1 MATATLQHRTIE
13 NQGVTNSAARTET
26 ALAPLLVATD
36 ATPGS
41 DAALRAARAIAA
53 RTGQAVKLLSVFAP
67 APIVGAEVQ
76 VAISSR
82 SESDQRA
89 SVEMELAEQLDRV
102 GISDW
107 PTEIIMGDP
116 AATIA
121 QAAAKLGAELVIMGL
136 GGHELVDRILGDEMV
151 LRVIRLGTTPV
162 LAVAPSFHALP
173 CHALAAVDFSAS
185 CGRALELGGKLLQ
198 SPGRISLV
206 HVAQQDKDPASWNA
220 RDAAYVGTVG
230 RALDRLIA
238 ETDVAPGVRFE
249 RKVLPGDPADQL
261 LGFVRAY
268 SPDLIIAGS
277 HGHNFL
283 TRLMIG
289 SVSTRLLRES
299 RRSMLIVPPIDA
311 PGYLEEL
318 PEERGR
324 FSFYEWAERLEE
336 FSRRNAGRPA
346 ILEVI
351 DPEFGAQVEEKGVP
365 FTGASFDP
373 RDGRVHIM
381 CGPASGDGHLTHS
394 ISGVTA
400 IQLLKDSSGND
411 AFLRVAHGRGQT
423 LLALER

>member
-1 MATATLQHRTIE
+1 MATAALQHPTKEQFGLPR
-13 NQGVTNSAARTET
+13 ADK

-36 ATPGS
+36 ATTGS
-41 DAALRAARAIAA
+41 DAALRAARAIAR
-53 RTGQAVKLLSVFAP
+53 RTDQPVRLLAVFAP

-76 VAISSR
+76 IAISSK
-82 SESDQRA
+82 SESDQRNA
-89 SVEMELAEQLDRV
+89 LSLGLREQLDRV
-102 GISDW
+102 GVGDW
-107 PTEIIMGDP
+107 PIDIVMGDP

-121 QAAAKLGAELVIMGL
+121 QTAKTLGAEMVIMGL
-136 GGHELVDRILGDEMV
+136 GGHELVDRIFGDEMV
-151 LRVIRLGTTPV
+151 LKVLRLGTTPV
-162 LAVAPSFHALP
+162 LAVAPTFHALP

-185 CGRALELGGKLLQ
+185 CGRALELGGKLVA

-206 HVAQQDKDPASWNA
+206 HVAQPDRDPASWNA

-238 ETDVAPGVRFE
+238 ETEVAPGVRFE
-249 RKVLPGDPADQL
+249 RKVLSGDPALQL
-261 LGFVRAY
+261 LGYTTTY

-299 RRSMLIVPPIDA
+299 RRSVLIVPPIEG
-311 PGYLEEL
+311 PGFLEEM

-336 FSRRNAGRPA
+336 FSRRNAGRSA

-351 DPEFGAQVEEKGVP
+351 DPDIGAQIEEKGVP
-365 FTGASFDP
+365 FMGASFDP

-381 CGPASGDGHLTHS
+381 CGGNGGGHLTRS
-394 ISGVTA
+394 ISGVTG
-400 IQLLKDSSGND
+400 IQLLKDANGQD

>member
-1 MATATLQHRTIE
+1 MATATMQHSPTEKFGTAISPRAE
-13 NQGVTNSAARTET
+13 AA
-26 ALAPLLVATD
+26 LPPLLVATD
-36 ATPGS
+36 ATSGS

-53 RTGQAVKLLSVFAP
+53 RTRQPVKLLAVFAP
-67 APIVGAEVQ
+67 APVTGPEVQ
-76 VAISSR
+76 VAVASQ
-82 SESDQRA
+82 SEWDQRVA
-89 SVEMELAEQLDRV
+89 LRMALSEQAERITIPESWPVEIE
-102 GISDW
+102 
-107 PTEIIMGDP
+107 MGDP
-116 AATIA
+116 ASTIA
-121 QAAAKLGAELVIMGL
+121 RAAASLGAEMVIMGL
-136 GGHELVDRILGDEMV
+136 GGHELVDRVFGDEMV
-151 LRVIRLGTTPV
+151 LRVLRLGTTPI
-162 LAVAPSFHALP
+162 LAVADSFHALP

-185 CGRALELGGKLLQ
+185 CGRALKLGGKLLA

-206 HVAQQDKDPASWNA
+206 HVAQPDKDPASWNA

-249 RKVLPGDPADQL
+249 RKVLSGDPAQL
-261 LGFVRAY
+261 LLSYTQAN

-289 SVSTRLLRES
+289 SVSTRLLRDS
-299 RRSMLIVPPIDA
+299 RRSMLIVPPVDG
-311 PGYLEEL
+311 PGYLEEM

-324 FSFYEWAERLEE
+324 FAFYEWAERLEE
-336 FSRRNAGRPA
+336 FSRRNAGRGV

-351 DPEFGAQVEEKGVP
+351 DPELGAQIEEKGVP
-365 FTGASFDP
+365 FVGASFDP

-381 CGPASGDGHLTHS
+381 CGAHVGDGHLTHS

-400 IQLLKDSSGND
+400 VQLLKDVTGKD

-423 LLALER
+423 LLTLER

>member
-1 MATATLQHRTIE
+1 MALATLQHST
-13 NQGVTNSAARTET
+13 TEQLGLTST
-26 ALAPLLVATD
+26 AHSLAPLLVATD
-36 ATPGS
+36 ATTGS

-53 RTGQAVKLLSVFAP
+53 RTGQEIRLLAVFGP
-67 APIVGAEVQ
+67 APVVGPEVQ

-82 SESDQRA
+82 AESDQRRA
-89 SVEMELAEQLDRV
+89 LEMGLEDQFERLGIKGWDVEV
-102 GISDW
+102 V
-107 PTEIIMGDP
+107 MGDA

-121 QAAAKLGAELVIMGL
+121 RTAAAVGAEMVIMGL
-136 GGHELVDRILGDEMV
+136 GGHELVDRIFGDELV
-151 LRVIRLGTTPV
+151 LKVLRLGTLPV

-173 CHALAAVDFSAS
+173 CHALATVDFSAS
-185 CGRALELGGKLLQ
+185 SGRALALGARLLS

-206 HVAQQDKDPASWNA
+206 HVAQGDKDPASWNA

-238 ETDVAPGVRFE
+238 ETEVVPGVRFE
-249 RKVLPGDPADQL
+249 RKVLSGDPAQQL
-261 LGFVRAY
+261 LGYVTTY

-299 RRSMLIVPPIDA
+299 RRTMLIVPPIEG
-311 PGYLEEL
+311 PGFLEEM

-336 FSRRNAGRPA
+336 FSRANMGRSA

-351 DPEFGAQVEEKGVP
+351 DPEIGAQVEEKGVP
-365 FTGASFDP
+365 FMGASFDP
-373 RDGRVHIM
+373 RDGRVQIM
-381 CGPASGDGHLTHS
+381 CGATIGDGHLTRS
-394 ISGVTA
+394 IGGVTG
-400 IQLLKDSSGND
+400 IQLLKDVSGRD

-423 LLALER
+423 LLSLER

>member
-1 MATATLQHRTIE
+1 MATATLQHPTPEQFGTPRA
-13 NQGVTNSAARTET
+13 VP

-36 ATPGS
+36 ATTGS
-41 DAALRAARAIAA
+41 DAALRAARAIAG
-53 RTGQAVKLLSVFAP
+53 RTGQPVKLLAVFRP
-67 APIVGAEVQ
+67 APVMGAEVQ
-76 VAISSR
+76 VVISSR

-89 SVEMELAEQLDRV
+89 SMKHELSEQFERV
-102 GISDW
+102 PIPAAW
-107 PTEIIMGDP
+107 PLEIVMGDP

-121 QAAAKLGAELVIMGL
+121 QTAAALGAEMVIMGL
-136 GGHELVDRILGDEMV
+136 GGHDLVDRVFGDEMV
-151 LRVIRLGTTPV
+151 LQVLRLGTTPV
-162 LAVAPSFHALP
+162 LGVAPTFHAFP

-185 CGRALELGGKLLQ
+185 CGRALQLGGKLVA

-206 HVAQQDKDPASWNA
+206 HVTQPDKDPASWNA

-238 ETDVAPGVRFE
+238 ETEVAPGVRFE
-249 RKVLPGDPADQL
+249 RKVLSGDPAQQL
-261 LGFVRAY
+261 LGYSTAY

-289 SVSTRLLRES
+289 SVSTKLLRQS
-299 RRSMLIVPPIDA
+299 HRSVLIVPPVEGA
-311 PGYLEEL
+311 GFLEEM

-336 FSRRNAGRPA
+336 FTRRNTGRLA
-346 ILEVI
+346 VLEVF
-351 DPEFGAQVEEKGVP
+351 DPEIGAQVVEKGVP
-365 FTGASFDP
+365 FVGASFDP
-373 RDGRVHIM
+373 RDGHVQIM
-381 CGPASGDGHLTHS
+381 CGAASGSGHLTRS
-394 ISGVTA
+394 ISGVTG
-400 IQLLKDSSGND
+400 IQLLRDGSGRD

>member
-1 MATATLQHRTIE
+1 MATATLQHPT
-13 NQGVTNSAARTET
+13 TEQFGIPRAEK

-36 ATPGS
+36 ATTGS
-41 DAALRAARAIAA
+41 DAALRAARAIAK
-53 RTGQAVKLLSVFAP
+53 RTGQPVRLLAVFAP
-67 APIVGAEVQ
+67 APLVGPEVQ
-76 VAISSR
+76 IAISSKT
-82 SESDQRA
+82 ESDQRRA
-89 SVEMELAEQLDRV
+89 LGIGLHEQLERV
-102 GISDW
+102 GVTDW
-107 PTEIIMGDP
+107 PTDIIMGDP

-121 QAAAKLGAELVIMGL
+121 QTASSLGADMVIMGL
-136 GGHELVDRILGDEMV
+136 GGHEFVDRIFGDEMV
-151 LRVIRLGTTPV
+151 LKVLRLGTTPV
-162 LAVAPSFHALP
+162 LAVAPNFHALP

-185 CGRALELGGKLLQ
+185 CGRALELGGKLVA

-206 HVAQQDKDPASWNA
+206 HVAQPGKDPASWNA

-238 ETDVAPGVRFE
+238 ETEVLPGVRFE
-249 RKVLPGDPADQL
+249 RKVLSGDPALQL
-261 LGFVRAY
+261 LGYTTTY

-289 SVSTRLLRES
+289 SVSTRLLRDS
-299 RRSMLIVPPIDA
+299 RRSVLIVPPIDG
-311 PGYLEEL
+311 PGFLEEM

-336 FSRRNAGRPA
+336 FSRRNTGRSA

-351 DPEFGAQVEEKGVP
+351 DPDIGAQIEEKGVP
-365 FTGASFDP
+365 FMGASFDP

-381 CGPASGDGHLTHS
+381 CGGAGGGHLTRS
-394 ISGVTA
+394 ISGVTG
-400 IQLLKDSSGND
+400 IQLLKDSTGQD

>member
-1 MATATLQHRTIE
+1 MATATLQHPTTEQI
-13 NQGVTNSAARTET
+13 GTASAHAT
-26 ALAPLLVATD
+26 LAPLLVATD
-36 ATPGS
+36 ATTGS
-41 DAALRAARAIAA
+41 DAALRAARAIAK
-53 RTGQAVKLLSVFAP
+53 RTGQAVRLLAVFAP
-67 APIVGAEVQ
+67 APVVGAEIQ
-76 VAISSR
+76 VAISTK
-82 SESDQRA
+82 SESDQRIA
-89 SVEMELAEQLDRV
+89 IALNLNEQLERV
-102 GISDW
+102 GIHDW
-107 PTEIIMGDP
+107 PIEIVMGDP

-121 QAAAKLGAELVIMGL
+121 QTAKSLGVDMVVMGL
-136 GGHELVDRILGDEMV
+136 GGHELVDRIFGDEMV
-151 LRVIRLGTTPV
+151 LKVLRLGTTPV
-162 LAVAPSFHALP
+162 LAVAPTFHALP

-185 CGRALELGGKLLQ
+185 CGRALQLGGKLVA

-206 HVAQQDKDPASWNA
+206 HVAQPDKDPASWNA

-238 ETDVAPGVRFE
+238 ETEVSPGVRFE
-249 RKVLPGDPADQL
+249 RKVLSGDPAVQL
-261 LGFVRAY
+261 LGYTTTY

-289 SVSTRLLRES
+289 SVSTRLLRDS
-299 RRSMLIVPPIDA
+299 RRSVLIVPPIDG
-311 PGYLEEL
+311 PGFLDEM

-336 FSRRNAGRPA
+336 FSRRNTGRSA

-351 DPEFGAQVEEKGVP
+351 DPDIGAQIEERGVP
-365 FTGASFDP
+365 FMGASFDP

-381 CGPASGDGHLTHS
+381 CGSTGSGHLTRS

-400 IQLLKDSSGND
+400 IQLLKDGSGQD